1 MEFGPILVSHMLR
14 YITAVKYGLSESEL
28 MDILACD
35 MEVSFVVMGLIICV
49 PIMHINSYLL
59 P

>member
-1 MEFGPILVSHMLR
+1 MNNLFSRMEVAFGPILMSHTLG

-35 MEVSFVVMGLIICV
+35 MEVSFHTVLTGL
-49 PIMHINSYLL
+49 Y
-59 P
+59 